1 MRRKT
6 LTCPMG
12 LRKGL
17 SEKNKY
23 KFARWTRQCFRKKN
37 MHKTM
42 DLGKN
47 MIITITAITKTSNV
61 YNALT
66 IWQVYG
72 QVYVMSF
79 S

>member
-1 MRRKT
+1 
-6 LTCPMG
+6 
-12 LRKGL
+12 
-17 SEKNKY
+17 
-23 KFARWTRQCFRKKN
+23 

-42 DLGKN
+42 DLGEN
-47 MIITITAITKTSNV
+47 MIITITAITKTNTV
-61 YNALT
+61 YYALT